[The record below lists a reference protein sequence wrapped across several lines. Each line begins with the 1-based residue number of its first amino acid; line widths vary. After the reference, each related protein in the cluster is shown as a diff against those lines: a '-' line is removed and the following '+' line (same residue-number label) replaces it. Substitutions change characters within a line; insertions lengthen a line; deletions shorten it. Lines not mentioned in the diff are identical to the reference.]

1 MSGFGRVIKPWL
13 TFISG
18 LDERLLLY
26 WVEVFCLDPLPRSFL
41 RGRLFGGR
49 DLCFGCTGFI
59 ALVSS
64 EVGCLMVAVV
74 VVRLHRI
81 SFRSGAPLFLSL
93 LAWSDT
99 CLTVFFLGVLGF
111 LLSIFW
117 LFLCLFFWLL
127 VFPPVGVVFSQGYAP
142 LIFVQSTHIYKK

>member
-13 TFISG
+13 IFISG

-111 LLSIFW
+111 FAVHFLAVSLFVFLVVSLPSCWSCFLSGVCPVD
-117 LFLCLFFWLL
+117 LCT
-127 VFPPVGVVFSQGYAP
+127 VYTY
-142 LIFVQSTHIYKK
+142 I